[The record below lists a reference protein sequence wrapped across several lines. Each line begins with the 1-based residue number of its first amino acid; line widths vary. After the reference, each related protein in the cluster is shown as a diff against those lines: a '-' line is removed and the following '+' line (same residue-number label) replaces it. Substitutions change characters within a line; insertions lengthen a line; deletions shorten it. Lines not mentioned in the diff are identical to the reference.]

1 MTILFGVLMTISIVS
16 LVLST
21 VQLRRIERLSN
32 ALQKIIEDVYQKRM
46 AAVKKNKTLDDIV
59 RDYKYPDI
67 ESTYDNLKWYKPWE
81 PISNLIAY
89 EKDL

>member
-1 MTILFGVLMTISIVS
+1 MAILLGVLMTIGIVS

-21 VQLRRIERLSN
+21 VQLRRIERLTN
-32 ALQKIIEDVYQKRM
+32 ALLKIIEDVYQKRM

-67 ESTYDNLKWYKPWE
+67 DLTYANLKWYKPWE
-81 PISNLIAY
+81 PISNLIVY